1 MFGKEKIVKLI
12 GIEGM
17 SCMHCAKKVE
27 DKLRSIKEVRSA
39 KVNLEE
45 KNAEVILKAEIDD
58 DRLKECIE
66 ELGYTVTNI
75 K

>member
-1 MFGKEKIVKLI
+1 
-12 GIEGM
+12 M

-27 DKLRSIKEVRSA
+27 DKLSSIKEVRSA